1 MKKFLVVLSLALAMV
16 ACGEKE
22 DTAPNNSNPPVQ
34 TTDLAQ
40 PVENSTES
48 SNQPIELIEETVE
61 EEVTPV
67 MPAEIKDAGNAAE
80 KPGIEA
86 IEKSVKEEVPV
97 NKSAQ

>member
-1 MKKFLVVLSLALAMV
+1 MKKFLVVLSLALALAMV

-22 DTAPNNSNPPVQ
+22 DTTPNNPNPPVQ
-34 TTDLAQ
+34 AQ
-40 PVENSTES
+40 PVENPTES

-86 IEKSVKEEVPV
+86 IEESVKEEVPV